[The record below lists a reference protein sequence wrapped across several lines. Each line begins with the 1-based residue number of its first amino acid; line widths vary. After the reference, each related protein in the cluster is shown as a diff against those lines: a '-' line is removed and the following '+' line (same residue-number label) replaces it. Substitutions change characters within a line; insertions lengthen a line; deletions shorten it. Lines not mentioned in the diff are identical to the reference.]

1 MSNKDK
7 SKVDSIKDANQP
19 KTLEEALA
27 LIAKMQATIDA
38 QKQKEN
44 ESAQGTVETVQS
56 LRAAL
61 NQKDEELKQKDH
73 ELDIALT
80 DIIVDGR

>member
-44 ESAQGTVETVQS
+44 EKHTTSYNAGVKTPAACGGTR
-56 LRAAL
+56 LYH
-61 NQKDEELKQKDH
+61 LKGCGYYRG
-73 ELDIALT
+73 L
-80 DIIVDGR
+80 

>member
-44 ESAQGTVETVQS
+44 ESAQVTVETVQS
-56 LRAAL
+56 
-61 NQKDEELKQKDH
+61 
-73 ELDIALT
+73 
-80 DIIVDGR
+80 